1 MMMMIVQYMM
11 IVLVFASVC
20 ALGLITGDDSLEDS
34 MMITSDSNSMTN
46 DGNYTDYPDIPV
58 PTVLEH
64 SVVYE
69 SLPSPPNYNSD
80 ATVDPM
86 GMEHVYLVVNIF
98 LHMIQRDHALPN
110 SLNTT
115 TILSTISASSEDITL
130 LLSSHWQ
137 DILLQYI
144 GVITIATHGLLLAII
159 IPVIGLVFW
168 VCRCAGRCGAYPKTY
183 YDKKSDS
190 CKRVSL
196 GILLSFFVIAAVFS
210 TVAAFV
216 TNQYTYSGWTRV
228 SKNIDNSLEDVGGY
242 LEHTG
247 ESIEVLLVTNFA
259 EMEEVIGD
267 ILDDSGPILKQK
279 LANITEAIAINDLA
293 NVIAGLDK
301 VKNNLNSIVSD
312 TRLLDD
318 KVNQLRDGLSR
329 SQKDLNTALQDCT
342 SNTACA
348 NFLQEYD
355 LSNDLAMAEEF
366 IGIEF
371 EMPEVK
377 NILNYITKFIE
388 GDVDKKIKI
397 GKEKIDNLE
406 TEIEEKIEDIK
417 PKIKSEVR
425 AMGLQLEKQSNQIQA
440 ALQQIDIGVIQKKV
454 PEIDDHTLE
463 FVEYRFYIG
472 LGMSCL
478 VLLIL
483 FCFIMGLFYGLCGTR
498 PGGYYG
504 DTCCN
509 RGTGAN
515 FLTSGVYL
523 TFLFS
528 SLVLLLTTAHFL
540 IGALVDKLVCEP
552 LQQPQQSDVFH
563 QLDQQFLQPHLE
575 QILPGDVKDLARM
588 LQQCHNNN
596 TLYTILQMDRTYNIS
611 RLTDWRS
618 TYGIGEYIENL
629 KNKIQLEQLSKITL
643 LSPETSKDLHE
654 LAQSNISNINF
665 SKFTTL
671 LENEI
676 TKVDL
681 DNFIDRLKV
690 LKDQVYRFE
699 STRSIAPKLE
709 NQALWLGTMNKVV
722 QEMKEIVENLKVTV
736 KDLEENSK
744 FKHSSMREAIHS
756 LLNQTSRATKM
767 IQKDGPELISS
778 LTEQYVTE
786 TIDIIDDYVARVI
799 DTIEYEVGYCA
810 PLSTSYN
817 ATVVAICNNV
827 VDPFNGFWA
836 STGWCML
843 LFLPCLLLSTSLIPL
858 YRKCEPYP
866 GPLLDTSHHTTN
878 TTNTTTNTPGRGK
891 KGHTRNVSGYLP
903 EYTHARPPP
912 NMQAARFRDMAPS
925 NYGREAA
932 QPPRYSSSPAQHHT
946 GEYDRPPP
954 YYYPGNQQDN
964 KQV

>member
-98 LHMIQRDHALPN
+98 LHMIQRVHALPN

-115 TILSTISASSEDITL
+115 TILSTISASSEDITV

-144 GVITIATHGLLLAII
+144 GVITIATHGLLLAIT

-267 ILDDSGPILKQK
+267 ILDDSGPILKQR

-329 SQKDLNTALQDCT
+329 SQKDLNTALQDCYT
-342 SNTACA
+342 NTACS
-348 NFLQEYD
+348 NFLQEFD
-355 LSNDLAMAEEF
+355 LSSDLAMAEEF

-388 GDVDKKIKI
+388 GDIDEKIKI

-406 TEIEEKIEDIK
+406 TEIEDKIEDIK

-463 FVEYRFYIG
+463 FVEYR
-472 LGMSCL
+472 
-478 VLLIL
+478 
-483 FCFIMGLFYGLCGTR
+483 
-498 PGGYYG
+498 
-504 DTCCN
+504 
-509 RGTGAN
+509 
-515 FLTSGVYL
+515 
-523 TFLFS
+523 
-528 SLVLLLTTAHFL
+528 
-540 IGALVDKLVCEP
+540 
-552 LQQPQQSDVFH
+552 
-563 QLDQQFLQPHLE
+563 
-575 QILPGDVKDLARM
+575 
-588 LQQCHNNN
+588 
-596 TLYTILQMDRTYNIS
+596 
-611 RLTDWRS
+611 
-618 TYGIGEYIENL
+618 
-629 KNKIQLEQLSKITL
+629 
-643 LSPETSKDLHE
+643 
-654 LAQSNISNINF
+654 
-665 SKFTTL
+665 
-671 LENEI
+671 
-676 TKVDL
+676 
-681 DNFIDRLKV
+681 
-690 LKDQVYRFE
+690 
-699 STRSIAPKLE
+699 
-709 NQALWLGTMNKVV
+709 
-722 QEMKEIVENLKVTV
+722 
-736 KDLEENSK
+736 
-744 FKHSSMREAIHS
+744 
-756 LLNQTSRATKM
+756 
-767 IQKDGPELISS
+767 
-778 LTEQYVTE
+778 
-786 TIDIIDDYVARVI
+786 
-799 DTIEYEVGYCA
+799 
-810 PLSTSYN
+810 
-817 ATVVAICNNV
+817 
-827 VDPFNGFWA
+827 
-836 STGWCML
+836 
-843 LFLPCLLLSTSLIPL
+843 
-858 YRKCEPYP
+858 
-866 GPLLDTSHHTTN
+866 
-878 TTNTTTNTPGRGK
+878 
-891 KGHTRNVSGYLP
+891 
-903 EYTHARPPP
+903 
-912 NMQAARFRDMAPS
+912 
-925 NYGREAA
+925 
-932 QPPRYSSSPAQHHT
+932 
-946 GEYDRPPP
+946 
-954 YYYPGNQQDN
+954 
-964 KQV
+964 